1 MDRGVGRA
9 GTRDGSTRS
18 LHVTRDEL
26 EARWFVLTRETMPS
40 LAGSRN
46 WPVRFDHCFQRILLD
61 NASGGKWSDT
71 IPAPAYRNAP
81 SEVLERALS
90 LAEATI
96 AGELDLAVLNNQS
109 LDWRGK
115 RKRPGL

>member
-1 MDRGVGRA
+1 M
-9 GTRDGSTRS
+9 
-18 LHVTRDEL
+18 TRDEL
-26 EARWFVLTRETMPS
+26 EARWFDLTRETMPF
-40 LAGSRN
+40 LAQSRD

-71 IPAPAYRNAP
+71 IAAPAYRNAP
-81 SEVLERALS
+81 TEVLERALT
-90 LAEATI
+90 LGEAAV
-96 AGELDLAVLNNQS
+96 AGEQDLAVLNNRS